1 MWFKDDNDGA
11 KAIEGLK
18 DKYSLADGKGSDAVL
33 KKYQVSRLDRRG
45 YYIENCAWF
54 GSVQLPGRLA
64 RCPFVVAVACTR
76 RMARQHL

>member
-45 YYIENCAWF
+45 YLHRKLRLVRVGPAAWAPCALSIR
-54 GSVQLPGRLA
+54 GSSGV
-64 RCPFVVAVACTR
+64 
-76 RMARQHL
+76 H